1 MFPSGD
7 TDRRFRMTLMHTPF
21 RHISSILRKRRAIQ
35 LTFFVTRRCN
45 LHCPFCFYLSSTTTP
60 EQSAKELSLE
70 EIRRVSGSLGS
81 LLWVAFSGGEIF
93 LRDDLAEI
101 ARTFYRQNRPAIL
114 LFPTNGHM
122 PDRIRDCTERIL
134 RDCPRSVVVVK
145 LSLDGL
151 DGDHDRLRDM
161 PGSFAHT
168 MKTYELLAS
177 LLAHYPQFELGVNT
191 VLCSE
196 NQDRIDRIIDFV
208 RGLDRIRTH
217 TVTLARGHLLH
228 ERFKEVEIARYEEAS
243 RRLED
248 LLRRRA
254 SPIYRF
260 SGGRLKAA
268 QDILQRRLIRRTLLA
283 RSRDYPCYAGRLNLV
298 LSEAGE
304 VYPCETLTTSLGN
317 VREYGFDMNR
327 LLRSARAEEVLR
339 PIRERRCWCTH
350 ECYQIT
356 NILFNPRRYPALLKE
371 YLQL

>member
-1 MFPSGD
+1 
-7 TDRRFRMTLMHTPF
+7 MHSPF
-21 RHISSILRKRRAIQ
+21 RHIGSILWKRRPIQ

-45 LHCPFCFYLSSTTTP
+45 LHCPFCFYLSSTTAP
-60 EQSAKELSLE
+60 APPVEELSLD
-70 EIRRVSGSLGS
+70 EIQRVSRSMGT
-81 LLWVAFSGGEIF
+81 LLWVAFSGGEVF

-101 ARTFYRQNRPAIL
+101 ARTFYRRNKPAIM

-122 PDRIRDCTERIL
+122 PDRIRDCTERIP
-134 RDCPRSVVVVK
+134 RDCPRSVIVVK

-168 MKTYELLAS
+168 MKTYDLLGELLPR
-177 LLAHYPQFELGVNT
+177 YPHFELGVNT

-196 NQDRIDRIIDFV
+196 NQDRIEKIIDFV

-217 TVTLARGHLLH
+217 TVTLVRGHLLH

-243 RRLED
+243 RLLED
-248 LLRRRA
+248 LLKRRA

-260 SGGRLKAA
+260 PGGCLKAA
-268 QDILQRRLIRRTLLA
+268 QDILQRRLIRQTFLA
-283 RSRDYPCYAGRLNLV
+283 QSRDYTCYAGRLNLV
-298 LSEAGE
+298 LSENGE

-317 VREYGFDMNR
+317 VRDFGYDMNR
-327 LLRSARAEEVLR
+327 LLRSARAGEVLR

-356 NILFNPRRYPALLKE
+356 NIFFNPRRYPALLRE
-371 YLQL
+371 YL